1 MELTKKI
8 LIVLGILM
16 VVGTTVWWWKETMSL
31 NTPEEYV
38 LVNQVKRVDEDSLD
52 VINKDLKSVDTGD
65 VDSSFKEIDSEI
77 GNL

>member
-1 MELTKKI
+1 
-8 LIVLGILM
+8 M

>member
-38 LVNQVKRVDEDSLD
+38 LVNQVKRADDDSLD